1 MALFSRRAL
10 HRLLNQNAAFVSKQ
24 QNSTACGLLNEP
36 HENYVATEWEQVIV
50 NAASKFGIVRYEPQ
64 LGESNPDL
72 LFRSGDGSF
81 EFIADV
87 TAPSDKGFHD
97 LNPIEAFEEEFWR
110 LLRKANGLT
119 VDSTCM

>member
-10 HRLLNQNAAFVSKQ
+10 QRILNQNAAVVSKQ

-64 LGESNPDL
+64 LGESSPD
-72 LFRSGDGSF
+72 
-81 EFIADV
+81 
-87 TAPSDKGFHD
+87 
-97 LNPIEAFEEEFWR
+97 
-110 LLRKANGLT
+110 
-119 VDSTCM
+119 